1 MDVVVWL
8 SASPV
13 ISGFEFHFCPGRI
26 RLGAP
31 AAERVNRR
39 VKQEELCYY
48 PAGFCCCVCSLTSR
62 HVIEWLM
69 EVCLLRGCSG
79 IVSRKKWSPTCV
91 DGSLAPH
98 LCWSVVDNGFCVIQ
112 MTKTGADATKNLNPP
127 PPWSSYLIL
136 ASQRGFPFALYA
148 IMRWMMMNLGVSN
161 SGSPQEE
168 FGNLTFSAAALI
180 NFSWTKLLNAPLK
193 V

>member
-8 SASPV
+8 PASPV
-13 ISGFEFHFCPGRI
+13 ISGFELHFCPGRI
-26 RLGAP
+26 QLGAP
-31 AAERVNRR
+31 VAERVNRR

-62 HVIEWLM
+62 QVIEWLM

-98 LCWSVVDNGFCVIQ
+98 LHWSVVDNGFCVIQ
-112 MTKTGADATKNLNPP
+112 TTKTGANATKNLTWP
-127 PPWSSYLIL
+127 SYLIL
-136 ASQRGFPFALYA
+136 ASQRGFAFSLYA
-148 IMRWMMMNLGVSN
+148 IMRWMMMNFGASN
-161 SGSPQEE
+161 LWSRQEE
-168 FGNLTFSAAALI
+168 FCILTFSTAALI
-180 NFSWTKLLNAPLK
+180 NFSWMKLLNTPFK